1 MFISD
6 SVCLCVFL
14 CLHFTT
20 GCTLWGRKKQT
31 RRNVHSTHTHE
42 EEEERFTQTTRSA
55 LSQRRLLDPIKPAY
69 NQSRLDGRLRL
80 TASAFNRLDQYACSP
95 GHSIYCYT
103 ELAASFINF
112 LHYCSPSSGFHGTK
126 ESYIN
131 WRPGSS
137 QRAGG
142 QFWGLFPP
150 LKCIRLCKQQSFTRL
165 QTCMQGRKCGFGM
178 DLPTPGVTSA
188 RAMRAFF
195 KLFDHLLWFMSGG
208 VLAGL
213 SLWSEVQTC
222 IRPSWCH
229 CHLLS
234 LVSVKSTVV
243 CLLYTSP
250 SPRD

>member
-20 GCTLWGRKKQT
+20 GCTPWGRKKQT
-31 RRNVHSTHTHE
+31 RRNVHPTHTHE

-55 LSQRRLLDPIKPAY
+55 LSPRGLLDPIKPAY
-69 NQSRLDGRLRL
+69 NQSRLDGRLKL
-80 TASAFNRLDQYACSP
+80 TAGAFNRLDQYARSP

-112 LHYCSPSSGFHGTK
+112 LHYCWPSSGFYGTK

-137 QRAGG
+137 QRGGG

-150 LKCIRLCKQQSFTRL
+150 LKCIRLCKQQSVTRL
-165 QTCMQGRKCGFGM
+165 QTCTQGTARYGESVASEWTYLPQGWQVHGQWGHSSKFLITYYGLWVVGCCRGYLCG
-178 DLPTPGVTSA
+178 A
-188 RAMRAFF
+188 RCRLAYGPA
-195 KLFDHLLWFMSGG
+195 DATATHCILL
-208 VLAGL
+208 
-213 SLWSEVQTC
+213 Q
-222 IRPSWCH
+222 
-229 CHLLS
+229 
-234 LVSVKSTVV
+234 
-243 CLLYTSP
+243 
-250 SPRD
+250 